1 MAEVLKGRIHLRRPI
16 KELRVVFHG
25 PEPVPASEAQTDA
38 QAAYDRGRSDVEA
51 VCQRQIVEARR
62 EMSQLQNE
70 VLASIQS
77 RFAEFEE
84 QFDRQLPDLVL
95 SIVGK
100 IWEGVRMD
108 RETVLKA
115 IDAALEQVGSDTTKL
130 VVRLSKGDA
139 ALLQESESFMSR
151 YPDLSIETD
160 PELGTGD
167 VVIRSRF
174 GVVDS
179 RVGTKIRRI
188 EQEIRKAHQ

>member
-1 MAEVLKGRIHLRRPI
+1 MADVLKGRIHLRRPI
-16 KELRVVFHG
+16 KELRVAFYG
-25 PEPVPASEAQTDA
+25 PEPVPASVAQDDA
-38 QAAYDRGRSDVEA
+38 QAAYDKGRSDVEA

-84 QFDRQLPDLVL
+84 QFDNQLPDLVL

-100 IWEGVRMD
+100 IWEGVQMD

-130 VVRLSKGDA
+130 VVRLSKDDA
-139 ALLQESESFMSR
+139 ALLQHTESFMSR
-151 YPDLSIETD
+151 YPDLSVETD
-160 PELGTGD
+160 TELGTGD